1 MRISKEIII
10 SYLEEFFFGRGGRSH
25 VFMRNRG
32 SKSVKG
38 DCGELRVGSGE
49 RERNHENIAE
59 PYEDIR

>member
-1 MRISKEIII
+1 M
-10 SYLEEFFFGRGGRSH
+10 GGGGRSH

-49 RERNHENIAE
+49 RERGIMKILQS
-59 PYEDIR
+59 PMRRSGKL

>member
-1 MRISKEIII
+1 M
-10 SYLEEFFFGRGGRSH
+10 GGGGRSH

-38 DCGELRVGSGE
+38 DCGKLRVGSGE

-59 PYEDIR
+59 PYEEIR